1 MKYKFVTF
9 HTVAMVA
16 IVLSATLQVAYATD
30 VFRLE
35 GFGPISRGMG
45 GAATAFDVGAA
56 GMMTNP
62 TTLSLMNAGS
72 EIHLGLDVVMT
83 DISAE
88 NKATGEKASSDSHA
102 HNRGPYVAPEA
113 AFVYRAAPLTVGFG
127 AFAQGGLGTEYGR
140 DTFLSRASGN
150 LNTGL
155 ENSSR
160 LLVLNIPFAISYD
173 VSENL
178 TIGAALDAMWE
189 GLNLG
194 LLLPA
199 EEVGALIQG
208 GRVTGSLLPVLGGL
222 PDLRGAHF
230 SMTKDHPL
238 ASGIDAWGFGARTGM
253 IYKLSKGTIL
263 GAAYT
268 MESQMADMEGNAT
281 MTAIDG
287 SAGQIPLKG
296 EIKLR
301 GLQMP
306 AHLDIGVSHQINEH
320 WLVVADISRVF
331 WENAVKDLNV
341 TFVADDGKN
350 IEIRLPQNYKDQMIY
365 SFGVAYRTGPWA
377 LRTGGRIAS
386 QAMRSDTVIA
396 VIPAIPTKH
405 ASAGFSYDFSAAST
419 VDFAYSH
426 AFEESFD
433 SPTTRLVHSQDNFS
447 IAYTYR
453 F

>member
-1 MKYKFVTF
+1 MKYKIVTPY
-9 HTVAMVA
+9 TLAMVA
-16 IVLSATLQVAYATD
+16 IIVSTTLRVSYATD

-35 GFGPISRGMG
+35 GFGPVSRGMG

-62 TTLSLMNAGS
+62 ATLSLMGAGS
-72 EIHLGLDVVMT
+72 EIHVGLDVVVT
-83 DISAE
+83 DISAK
-88 NKATGEKASSDSHA
+88 NKATGENASSDSHSN
-102 HNRGPYVAPEA
+102 NRGPYAAPEA
-113 AFVYRAAPLTVGFG
+113 GFVYRAAPLTLGFG

-140 DTFLSRASGN
+140 NTFLSRASGN
-150 LNTGL
+150 LDTGL
-155 ENSSR
+155 DNSSR
-160 LLVLNIPFAISYD
+160 LLVLNVPFAITYD
-173 VSENL
+173 INEKL
-178 TIGAALDAMWE
+178 TIGAAIDAMWE
-189 GLNLG
+189 GLNLE

-199 EEVGALIQG
+199 EDVGALIQG

-230 SMTKDHPL
+230 SMTKNQPI
-238 ASGIDAWGFGARTGM
+238 ASGIDAWGFGARIGGV
-253 IYKLSKGTIL
+253 YKLSKDTII

-268 MESQMADMEGNAT
+268 MESRMADMEGNAT
-281 MTAIDG
+281 MTAVDG

-296 EIKLR
+296 KIKLG

-306 AHLDIGVSHQINEH
+306 AQLDIGVSHQINEH

-331 WENAVKDLNV
+331 WKNAVKDLKVHFV
-341 TFVADDGKN
+341 TDNGED
-350 IEIRLPQNYKDQMIY
+350 IHISLPQNYKDQMIY
-365 SFGVAYRTGPWA
+365 SLGVAYRTGHWT
-377 LRTGGRIAS
+377 LRCGGRIAS

-405 ASAGFSYDFSAAST
+405 ASAGFSYDFSAANT

-433 SPTTRLVHSQDNFS
+433 NANTRLVHSQNNFS
-447 IAYTYR
+447 IAYTHR